1 MVVSFNPGAFLIAEH
16 SKDLNRI
23 REIVRYEGEHIVL
36 YHNDRRRFAATQ
48 DHSQGGGH
56 PILQ

>member
-1 MVVSFNPGAFLIAEH
+1 MTFVIAEH
-16 SKDLNRI
+16 TRDLNRVSDV
-23 REIVRYEGEHIVL
+23 VRYEGEHLVL
-36 YHNDRRRFAATQ
+36 YHNDRRRYSQTA